1 MLRTILLGVGLM
13 AVLFSVLIF
22 SGKIPIGGSEK
33 STPKGAVVIWG
44 VVPEEGLSLPLSRFN
59 AEVNT
64 YSAQYVYV
72 SEDKFNQK
80 LLEALAS
87 GTGPDMILA
96 PYQVILSQRE
106 RIYPFPSAS
115 FPEKKFKD
123 TFVDGASILY
133 SPQGALA
140 FPVAVD
146 PMVMFYNRAMLS
158 KHGVVN
164 PPQYWDEV
172 VTLTPTLTIK
182 QKIEIEE
189 SAIALGSPASM
200 YTKDILM
207 AIVGQ
212 LGQTPVL
219 LSSLPGGGIQASI
232 KANTPTAEKG
242 DATVFPLATALRF
255 ITEFSDPTQT
265 LYTWSDTL
273 GKADD
278 RFVAEK
284 LALYIGYESEYRT
297 LKARNPRAEFEMAY
311 LPQTRNYN
319 TFVTGMHLY
328 GLATLKTSR
337 NPQVALTIQSQFSSG
352 NMVQVLAPLVGGVP
366 ALRQYAA
373 TPGVDPIIAK
383 SILVARGWYDLYQD
397 ESDKLVGVMISDV
410 VNRRFSVSEASEM
423 FVTRLRD
430 YYSNKNY

>member
-1 MLRTILLGVGLM
+1 LLGVGLV

-33 STPKGAVVIWG
+33 STPKGSVVIWG

-96 PYQVILSQRE
+96 PYQIILSQRE

-140 FPVAVD
+140 FPLAVD

-158 KHGVVN
+158 KHGIVN
-164 PPQYWDEV
+164 PPSYWDEV
-172 VTLTPTLTIK
+172 ATLTPTLTIK
-182 QKIEIEE
+182 QKVQIDE
-189 SAIALGSPASM
+189 SAIALGSPTSM

-207 AIVGQ
+207 TIVNQ

-219 LSSLPGGGIQASI
+219 LGSVSDGNIRTGISI
-232 KANTPTAEKG
+232 KANTPTTEKG
-242 DATVFPLATALRF
+242 DATVFPLTTALRF
-255 ITEFSDPTQT
+255 ITEFSDPTKT
-265 LYTWSDTL
+265 LYTWNDTL
-273 GKADD
+273 GRADD

-297 LKARNPRAEFEMAY
+297 LKVRNPRAEFEMTY

-319 TFVTGMHLY
+319 TFVTGMRLY

-352 NMVQVLAPLVGGVP
+352 DMAQVLAPLIGGVP

-373 TPGVDPIIAK
+373 TSGVDPVIAK
-383 SILVARGWYDLYQD
+383 SILVARGWYDFYQD
-397 ESDKLVGVMISDV
+397 ESDRLTTVMVSDV
-410 VNRRFSVSEASEM
+410 VNHRFTVSEASEM